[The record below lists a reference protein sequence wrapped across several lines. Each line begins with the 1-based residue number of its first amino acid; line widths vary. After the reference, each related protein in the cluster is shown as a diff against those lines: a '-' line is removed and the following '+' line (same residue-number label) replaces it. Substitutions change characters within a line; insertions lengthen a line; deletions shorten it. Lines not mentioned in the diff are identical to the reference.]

1 MGRSGP
7 SDVVVASRSRAC
19 ARHSVRRV
27 GCVRD
32 DPLEMES
39 GEQESVEQL
48 AGMLRRFGVSEPAI
62 ARAIELGESEA
73 GIAEIIPARGAASR
87 TVSAA
92 QIEASGGMPVERI
105 GELMEAFGI
114 PLLVAEDPAFTPDEA
129 RVLEQLWRLRDVWPL
144 ELSVQLGRIY
154 GRLLARIA
162 NASVQL
168 WTSVVEPRLQAADL
182 DDRLRLLAAAETF
195 DALLPVADT
204 LLIGIHRRW
213 VEREASQIAI
223 RGAEREAGEEALPD
237 AVEVSILFCDLK
249 DFTAFAD
256 RHGDSAAVRI
266 IDQFARVVTREHG
279 PEARLTKW
287 LGDGFMLVYPI
298 PGLAVAAGVRIID
311 GMRAPDRPGVHAS
324 VHHGHAIPREGDYFG
339 SVVNLTARLLGE
351 AGHDELVATR
361 AVAERCPDVTW
372 QPGGTHRLRGV
383 DAPVEMFKLVSVG
396 ARAGSQ
402 TL

>member
-1 MGRSGP
+1 
-7 SDVVVASRSRAC
+7 
-19 ARHSVRRV
+19 
-27 GCVRD
+27 VRD

-39 GEQESVEQL
+39 GEQESVEPL

-114 PLLVAEDPAFTPDEA
+114 PLLVAEEPAFTPDEA

-256 RHGDSAAVRI
+256 RQGDSAAVRI

-311 GMRAPDRPGVHAS
+311 GMRGPDRPGVHAS

-351 AGHDELVATR
+351 AGRDELVATR

>member
-1 MGRSGP
+1 
-7 SDVVVASRSRAC
+7 
-19 ARHSVRRV
+19 
-27 GCVRD
+27 VRD

-39 GEQESVEQL
+39 GEEESVEQL
-48 AGMLRRFGVSEPAI
+48 AGMLRTFGVSEPAI
-62 ARAIELGESEA
+62 ARAIEHGESQA

-92 QIEASGGMPVERI
+92 QIDASGGMPVERI

-114 PLLVAEDPAFTPDEA
+114 PLPVAEEPAFTPGEA
-129 RVLEQLWRLRDVWPL
+129 RALEQLWQLRDVWPF

-162 NASVQL
+162 HASVQL
-168 WTSVVEPRLQAADL
+168 WTSVVEPRLQSADL
-182 DDRLRLLAAAETF
+182 DDRLRVLAAAETF

-213 VEREASQIAI
+213 IEREASQIAI
-223 RGAEREAGEEALPD
+223 RGAEREAGEEALPG

-256 RHGDSAAVRI
+256 RQGDGTAVQI
-266 IDQFARVVTREHG
+266 IDQFATVVTREHG

-287 LGDGFMLVYPI
+287 LGDGFMLVYPV

-311 GMRAPDRPGVHAS
+311 GMRVPDGPGVHAS

-339 SVVNLTARLLGE
+339 SVVNLTARLLGA
-351 AGHDELVATR
+351 AGRDELVATR
-361 AVAERCPDVTW
+361 PVVERCPDLTW

-383 DAPVEMFKLVSVG
+383 DAPVEVFKLQ
-396 ARAGSQ
+396 A
-402 TL
+402 

>member
-1 MGRSGP
+1 
-7 SDVVVASRSRAC
+7 
-19 ARHSVRRV
+19 
-27 GCVRD
+27 VRD

-39 GEQESVEQL
+39 GEQKSVEQL
-48 AGMLRRFGVSEPAI
+48 AAMLRSFGVSEPAI

-92 QIEASGGMPVERI
+92 QIEASGGMPVERV

-114 PLLVAEDPAFTPDEA
+114 PLLVAEKPAFTPDEA

-162 NASVQL
+162 HASVQL
-168 WTSVVEPRLQAADL
+168 WSSVVEPRLEAADL

-223 RGAEREAGEEALPD
+223 RGAEREAGEDTLPD

-256 RHGDSAAVRI
+256 RQGDSAAVRI
-266 IDQFARVVTREHG
+266 IDQFARVVTRERG

-287 LGDGFMLVYPI
+287 LGDGFMLVYSV
-298 PGLAVAAGVRIID
+298 PGLAVTAGVRIID

-324 VHHGHAIPREGDYFG
+324 VHHGLAIPREGDYFG
-339 SVVNLTARLLGE
+339 SVVNLTARLLRE
-351 AGHDELVATR
+351 AGQDELVATR
-361 AVAERCPDVTW
+361 AVAERCPDHTW
-372 QPGGTHRLRGV
+372 QPGGTHHLRGV

-402 TL
+402 TP

>member
-1 MGRSGP
+1 
-7 SDVVVASRSRAC
+7 
-19 ARHSVRRV
+19 
-27 GCVRD
+27 VRD
-32 DPLEMES
+32 DPLKMES

-48 AGMLRRFGVSEPAI
+48 SGMLRTFGVSEPAI

-73 GIAEIIPARGAASR
+73 GIAEIIPARGAAAR

-114 PLLVAEDPAFTPDEA
+114 PLPVAEEPAFTPDEA
-129 RVLEQLWRLRDVWPL
+129 RVLEQLWQLRDVWPF

-162 NASVQL
+162 HASVRL
-168 WTSVVEPRLQAADL
+168 WASVVEPRLQAADL
-182 DDRLRLLAAAETF
+182 DDRLRVLAAAETF

-213 VEREASQIAI
+213 IEREASQIAI
-223 RGAEREAGEEALPD
+223 RGAEREAGEEALPG

-256 RHGDSAAVRI
+256 RQGDGDAVRI
-266 IDQFARVVTREHG
+266 IDQFATVVTREHG
-279 PEARLTKW
+279 PAARLTKW
-287 LGDGFMLVYPI
+287 LGDGFMLIYPV
-298 PGLAVAAGVRIID
+298 PGLAVAAGVRIIN

-339 SVVNLTARLLGE
+339 SVVNLTARLLGA
-351 AGHDELVATR
+351 AGRDELVATR
-361 AVAERCPDVTW
+361 PVVERCPDLSW

-383 DAPVEMFKLVSVG
+383 DAPVEVFKLEGVG
-396 ARAGSQ
+396 ARADSQ
-402 TL
+402 TQ

>member
-1 MGRSGP
+1 
-7 SDVVVASRSRAC
+7 
-19 ARHSVRRV
+19 
-27 GCVRD
+27 VRD

-39 GEQESVEQL
+39 GEQESVEPL

-114 PLLVAEDPAFTPDEA
+114 PLLVAEEPAFTPDEA

-256 RHGDSAAVRI
+256 RQGDSAAVRI

-351 AGHDELVATR
+351 AGRDELVATR